1 MKVRSA
7 IKALCKDC
15 YVVKRGKH
23 RFVYCKKH
31 PKHKQRQGFHSQ
43 ASDSY
48 CMCCGM
54 GEQIGVAVDQA
65 LAANSSL
72 GAIFPSSAAMQASRL
87 PMSSFTSSGGSG
99 FLISGPNQ
107 SRYMS
112 TVANSST
119 LPRADSSAAAA
130 EDVARDIDRFAR
142 QGLASLWT

>member
-43 ASDSY
+43 ASDNY
-48 CMCCGM
+48 CMCCGV

-72 GAIFPSSAAMQASRL
+72 GAIFPSRAVMQASRL
-87 PMSSFTSSGGSG
+87 PSTSSFQSPTGG
-99 FLISGPNQ
+99 FLMGGVSTQ

-112 TVANSST
+112 TVASNSA
-119 LPRADSSAAAA
+119 LPIVDFPASS
-130 EDVARDIDRFAR
+130 EDIARDIDRFAR
-142 QGLASLWT
+142 MGLASLWT